1 MLAKHI
7 SIGRLS
13 TPSNRSICSLESV
26 VIEEHLLVSLS
37 SSCYY
42 FIFPYVSNVKKDE
55 MVSEKQDDGWF
66 TR

>member
-1 MLAKHI
+1 M
-7 SIGRLS
+7 
-13 TPSNRSICSLESV
+13 
-26 VIEEHLLVSLS
+26 SLS